1 MDKRK
6 KLEKYILNE
15 FQAVDN
21 KTFLYQLHEDCFF
34 NKKKFSKLLTKCNS
48 LTKEYCEF
56 GKSNNYNEVV
66 TSIFAIFQYTFF
78 ALFNHFAE
86 NDIFIISNYG
96 KDLTPSDVSK
106 YYFQISEIT
115 KKIIL

>member
-1 MDKRK
+1 MNFKRWIIK
-6 KLEKYILNE
+6 RFYINCMKI
-15 FQAVDN
+15 V
-21 KTFLYQLHEDCFF
+21 FLI
-34 NKKKFSKLLTKCNS
+34 KKFSKLLTKCNN

-66 TSIFAIFQYTFF
+66 KSIFAIFQYTFF

-96 KDLTPSDVSK
+96 KDLTPRDVSK